1 MSLVYPE
8 LTVETDAP
16 LAERLEPSLARAIKM
31 ALVNYYDRT
40 CQGCGY
46 HFVGSTPERPADD
59 GVGLEMDHRIPLS
72 RGGDNSVENLW
83 ILCLPCHDGKTNR
96 NGEDGLPVNMTEA
109 EWLAAGRP
117 QEWTR
122 KNQRLA
128 RRRGQLVQLQARGAM
143 PA

>member
-72 RGGDNSVENLW
+72 RGGDNGVE
-83 ILCLPCHDGKTNR
+83 K
-96 NGEDGLPVNMTEA
+96 PVDFCACPATTA
-109 EWLAAGRP
+109 RP
-117 QEWTR
+117 TGT
-122 KNQRLA
+122 A
-128 RRRGQLVQLQARGAM
+128 RTVCRST
-143 PA
+143 